1 MKKLFQEAPDVSQ
14 RVANR
19 SIKIIERHLRL
30 HKVDRAKDLPE
41 EAKVRLL
48 CDLRSFFDSE
58 AGKGEHGSAKGGFWS
73 KLRDKIE
80 NFMGFHAA
88 NGKNQVSDMVDW
100 IGSSAFSF

>member
-1 MKKLFQEAPDVSQ
+1 MKKLFHEAPDVSQ

-30 HKVDRAKDLPE
+30 HKVDRAKDLHE

-58 AGKGEHGSAKGGFWS
+58 AGQGGHGSAKGGFWS

-80 NFMGFHAA
+80 NFMSFHAA
-88 NGKNQVSDMVDW
+88 NPGTL
-100 IGSSAFSF
+100 SALDVFRICST